1 MRKKP
6 NLIPRM
12 ERCAAVLLSEPESFR
27 GRWKESFP
35 AFREIRLELGC
46 GKGRFTCG
54 EAAREPEALLLA
66 LEKVPDA
73 MVVAMERVTEQGLPN
88 VRFLDRDARWLTD
101 LFAPGEIGRLY
112 INFCDPWPKSR
123 DAKLR
128 LTSPGFLRLYAEIL
142 PPGGEIWF
150 KTDNTPLFDWSAAQ
164 LEAEGWALSEVTHDL
179 HAAGPVGIMT
189 DYETRFHEQGQPI
202 NRLVAT
208 RTADTKTTA
217 AGPVP
222 RLRNA
227 SLSDARGAEESA
239 AAAENLHGLH
249 GRAPGSC
256 RPPVRDPQRQRG
268 RGDG

>member
-1 MRKKP
+1 MRMRKKP

-12 ERCAAVLLSEPESFR
+12 ERCAAVLLAAPETLR
-27 GRWKESFP
+27 GRWGQAFPDYKEL
-35 AFREIRLELGC
+35 RLELGC

-73 MVVAMERVTEQGLPN
+73 MVVAMERVMEQHIPN
-88 VRFLDRDARWLTD
+88 VRFLERDAACLPD
-101 LFAPGEIGRLY
+101 LFTPGEIQRLY

-128 LTSPGFLRLYAEIL
+128 LTAPGFLRLYADAL
-142 PPGGEIWF
+142 PIGGEIWF
-150 KTDNTPLFDWSAAQ
+150 KTDNTPLFDWSIARFQ
-164 LEAEGWALSEVTHDL
+164 EEGWALSEVTHDL
-179 HAAGPVGIMT
+179 HARGPVGIMT
-189 DYETRFHEQGQPI
+189 DYEAKFYDQGVKI
-202 NRLVAT
+202 NRLVAA

-239 AAAENLHGLH
+239 AAE
-249 GRAPGSC
+249 RA
-256 RPPVRDPQRQRG
+256 
-268 RGDG
+268 